1 MHIHTNKSALYKVE
15 NLHAFCVLSTYLF
28 GRRQTG
34 KGRKGE
40 RDWCLLNTYNML
52 VTGLYSLH
60 MLLPLILTPRQEAPS
75 EGTLWVRERGS
86 FPSERADSHAKI
98 IQKES
103 STLQRD
109 VLWED

>member
-1 MHIHTNKSALYKVE
+1 MFIEHLQYAGHRAL
-15 NLHAFCVLSTYLF
+15 FFTYASSF
-28 GRRQTG
+28 NFDT
-34 KGRKGE
+34 
-40 RDWCLLNTYNML
+40 T
-52 VTGLYSLH
+52 T
-60 MLLPLILTPRQEAPS
+60 EAPS